1 MTPEQTHILDAVARV
16 RDDKRKNRR
25 IPTFCLGVELSRNL
39 GPERAQAARETLK
52 ELESEGLVRIGQT
65 INDYYVEIIDPAES
79 PEPESNETSS
89 TQ

>member
-16 RDDKRKNRR
+16 RDEKRKNRR
-25 IPTFCLGVELSRNL
+25 IPTFCLGVELSRHF
-39 GPERAQAARETLK
+39 RTISAQEVRETLK
-52 ELESEGLVRIGQT
+52 ELKSEGLVRIGQT

-79 PEPESNETSS
+79 PELKSNETSS

>member
-25 IPTFCLGVELSRNL
+25 IPTFCLGVELSRHL
-39 GPERAQAARETLK
+39 GPERARAARETLK
-52 ELESEGLVRIGQT
+52 ELESEGLVRTGRT
-65 INDYYVEIIDPAES
+65 VNDYYVEIVDPEDA
-79 PEPESNETSS
+79 PETEPNETSS